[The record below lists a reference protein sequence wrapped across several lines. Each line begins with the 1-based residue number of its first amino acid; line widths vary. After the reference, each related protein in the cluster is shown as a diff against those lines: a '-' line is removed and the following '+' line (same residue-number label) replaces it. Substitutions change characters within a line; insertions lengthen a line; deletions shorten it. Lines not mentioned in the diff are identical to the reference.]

1 MNNDRLTPFENL
13 DSDQQG
19 FNPRVQSVDALIA
32 KRKAYNKLVRRNRW
46 LKRLAVFLLS
56 GSLAFLTYAYIVTP
70 MSTINRIEISGNHV
84 LSKQEL
90 LETLQVNLNTPVWQL
105 DLVTLNT
112 ALHSIDLIET
122 GQVSLEDHNT
132 IKIQLT
138 EKRGVALVLS
148 AQGLIMLTEDAQFI
162 AMSPDRLLMNM
173 NLPLVINMDE
183 NDDLTALALIL
194 GTLNDEILVNI
205 SEIHKE
211 RLAYN
216 EPQLRLMMQEGNT
229 VFAPLSA
236 LSALDKYLQVVKM
249 TNEKNSCFTIADIS
263 FSLVK
268 QACPTH

>member
-1 MNNDRLTPFENL
+1 MNNGRLTPFENL
-13 DSDQQG
+13 GSDQDP
-19 FNPRVQSVDALIA
+19 FNPQVQSVDNLIA
-32 KRKAYNKLVRRNRW
+32 KRKAYNRLVRRNRW
-46 LKRLAVFLLS
+46 LKRAAVFLLT
-56 GSLAFLTYAYIVTP
+56 GVLAFLSYAYVVTP
-70 MSTINRIEISGNHV
+70 MSTVNRIEISGNHL
-84 LSKQEL
+84 LSKQAL
-90 LETLQVNLNTPVWQL
+90 LETLQVNLNSPLWQL
-105 DLVTLNT
+105 DLVVLNQ
-112 ALHSIDLIET
+112 ALHSIDLVET
-122 GQVSLEDHNT
+122 GRVSLQDHNT

-148 AQGLIMLTEDAQFI
+148 AQGLIMLTQDAQFI
-162 AMSPDRLLMNM
+162 SMTPDHLLMNM
-173 NLPLVINMDE
+173 NLPLIINME
-183 NDDLTALALIL
+183 ETEDLTALALIL

-211 RLAYN
+211 RMAYN

-268 QACPTH
+268 QACPTY